1 MDDAPLAAELT
12 GEFDL
17 PAIQHWMQAATTHP
31 GGLGAGLA
39 QARALHGVGIERVI
53 ATPAGIDPRARL
65 AVYADG
71 YWMRL
76 IACLE
81 AEFPA
86 LLRLLGPSLFRFFA
100 RAYLNRHPSR
110 SPTLHTLGAEFPA
123 FLLRSQRRMANGPR
137 PAMQSFALA
146 LATLERA
153 IAESGRAAGLEQREP
168 AAPAEPLSL
177 LAGAGWQ
184 LALPATT
191 RLIALRH
198 RADSLRPWLRGERPA
213 EAPEFEI
220 DRVAIRRHRF
230 RVSMERLADWQFHAL
245 RRAANGPASLADCA
259 RAAARRTG
267 GSEAEL
273 RARLAF
279 WLPAAQQSSL
289 VTLDADPARP

>member
-1 MDDAPLAAELT
+1 MDDTLLVAEL
-12 GEFDL
+12 DL

-39 QARALHGVGIERVI
+39 QARALHGAGIERVI
-53 ATPAGIDPRARL
+53 ATPAGVDPRAR
-65 AVYADG
+65 V
-71 YWMRL
+71 
-76 IACLE
+76 
-81 AEFPA
+81 
-86 LLRLLGPSLFRFFA
+86 
-100 RAYLNRHPSR
+100 YLNRHPSR

-153 IAESGRAAGLEQREP
+153 IAESGRAAGLEHRKP
-168 AAPAEPLSL
+168 AEPAEPLSL

-198 RADSLRPWLRGERPA
+198 RADSLRPWLRGERLA

-230 RVSMERLADWQFHAL
+230 RVSMERLADWQFHTL

>member
-1 MDDAPLAAELT
+1 
-12 GEFDL
+12 
-17 PAIQHWMQAATTHP
+17 MQAATTHP

-39 QARALHGVGIERVI
+39 QARALHGAGIERVI
-53 ATPAGIDPRARL
+53 ATAAGVDPRARL

-100 RAYLNRHPSR
+100 RAYLARHPSR

-153 IAESGRAAGLEQREP
+153 IAESGRAAGLEPFEP
-168 AAPAEPLSL
+168 AAPASPPMVCAALEPEMSSEVP
-177 LAGAGWQ
+177 
-184 LALPATT
+184 AL
-191 RLIALRH
+191 
-198 RADSLRPWLRGERPA
+198 
-213 EAPEFEI
+213 
-220 DRVAIRRHRF
+220 
-230 RVSMERLADWQFHAL
+230 
-245 RRAANGPASLADCA
+245 
-259 RAAARRTG
+259 
-267 GSEAEL
+267 
-273 RARLAF
+273 ARLTTPVEDR
-279 WLPAAQQSSL
+279 LPVPDSAIP
-289 VTLDADPARP
+289 PALMVVPPV

>member
-1 MDDAPLAAELT
+1 MDDTLLAAEL
-12 GEFDL
+12 DL

-39 QARALHGVGIERVI
+39 QARALHGAGIERVI
-53 ATPAGIDPRARL
+53 ATAAGVDPRARL

-100 RAYLNRHPSR
+100 RAYLARHPSR

-146 LATLERA
+146 LATL
-153 IAESGRAAGLEQREP
+153 
-168 AAPAEPLSL
+168 
-177 LAGAGWQ
+177 
-184 LALPATT
+184 
-191 RLIALRH
+191 
-198 RADSLRPWLRGERPA
+198 
-213 EAPEFEI
+213 
-220 DRVAIRRHRF
+220 
-230 RVSMERLADWQFHAL
+230 
-245 RRAANGPASLADCA
+245 
-259 RAAARRTG
+259 
-267 GSEAEL
+267 
-273 RARLAF
+273 
-279 WLPAAQQSSL
+279 
-289 VTLDADPARP
+289 